1 MSDIKCYKCG
11 SPMHESKTEVTT
23 AWGEYEITLKGVNA
37 LKCENCGEVIYHAED
52 VQMMQSL
59 SKSLANHKPH
69 IEYLNVTETA
79 NILRVSKQSVYNM
92 IKDGRIQAYK
102 VGREWRFMP
111 SDIYAVGQSSNTQ
124 HQIQMA
130 AKGGEI
136 DQADLKVI
144 LDELERDSQ
153 K

>member
-1 MSDIKCYKCG
+1 MKI
-11 SPMHESKTEVTT
+11 KTENVYSDQRAIMEQFLCCKDFHEQCVLIQSLYTQVAT
-23 AWGEYEITLKGVNA
+23 
-37 LKCENCGEVIYHAED
+37 
-52 VQMMQSL
+52 MMQSL